1 MKKYISPFICGF
13 GAAVLQVVPLI
24 KSFSCCL
31 IIPFAAFISLSLDQK
46 ANKDYSKILMS
57 KAFTFGIVI
66 GLTSALFSTFFEI
79 LITAITKTN
88 DLITTLPELYKMI
101 ENFPL
106 EQTIKKEV
114 IALFESVKN
123 DLINYGFSWFYTI
136 TISLNNILVNTVFG
150 IVGSLIS
157 ASILNKRNNNLD
169 FQ

>member
-31 IIPFAAFISLSLDQK
+31 ILPFTAFIALALDQK

-57 KAFTFGIVI
+57 KAFIFGIVI
-66 GLTSALFSTFFEI
+66 GLTSAIFSTLFDIF
-79 LITAITKTN
+79 ITAITKQN

-106 EQTIKKEV
+106 DQMVKKEV
-114 IALFESVKN
+114 INLFENVKN
-123 DLINYGFSWFYTI
+123 ELSNYGFSWFYTI
-136 TISLNNILVNTVFG
+136 TILLNNLIVNTIFG

-157 ASILNKRNNNLD
+157 ASIINNRNNNLE
-169 FQ
+169 

>member
-46 ANKDYSKILMS
+46 ANKNYSNILMS
-57 KAFTFGIVI
+57 KAFVFGIII
-66 GLTSALFSTFFEI
+66 GLTSAIFSTFFDI
-79 LITAITKTN
+79 LITAITKQN

-106 EQTIKKEV
+106 DQMVKKEV
-114 IALFESVKN
+114 ITLFENVKN
-123 DLINYGFSWFYTI
+123 DLISYGFSWFYTI
-136 TISLNNILVNTVFG
+136 TIFLNNVLVNTTFG
-150 IVGSLIS
+150 VVGSLIS
-157 ASILNKRNNNLD
+157 ASILNNRNKNLE
-169 FQ
+169 